1 VTATVAN
8 VIHFDRRHQEA
19 QLNLPWYAADELD
32 APERERFEAHLAL
45 CPECQADLAL
55 ERRLRAACATAPLDA
70 ALGAMQP
77 QSGAALLEG
86 RASARRGFRQVL
98 AQWTRRHGL
107 KAAVA
112 LQAALVLLLVAVAI
126 PRSGEP
132 SYQALG
138 AAPAAGQAGANIVV
152 LFHPDVAERDLR
164 AALND
169 SGARLVDGP
178 LAAGAY
184 LLRVPDEERA
194 AALSSLRASAAVA
207 LAQPIDAEPPP

>member
-1 VTATVAN
+1 MAAVAN
-8 VIHFDRRHQEA
+8 VVHFDRRHQEA

-32 APERERFEAHLAL
+32 AAERERFETHLAI

-55 ERRLRAACATAPLDA
+55 ERRLRAACAAAPLGAEQRDA
-70 ALGAMQP
+70 PLQP
-77 QSGAALLEG
+77 GAALLEG
-86 RASARRGFRQVL
+86 RRASPRRAFLRSLG
-98 AQWTRRHGL
+98 QWTRRHGL

-112 LQAALVLLLVAVAI
+112 VQAALVLLLVAVAI

-138 AAPAAGQAGANIVV
+138 AAPAAGQASANVVV
-152 LFHPDVAERDLR
+152 LFHPDAAERDLR
-164 AALND
+164 AALTE
-169 SGARLVDGP
+169 SGARVVDGP

-184 LLRVPDEERA
+184 LLRVPEEQRA

-207 LAQPIDAEPPP
+207 LAQPIDAEPAP